1 MKMKRI
7 VALMATVAMSATLL
21 VGCKSGESSSSE
33 KPSEGDK
40 KPATESTVSVGLVT
54 DEGGIND
61 KSFNQTANEGV
72 KKAEKEFGIK
82 YKYVESQKKEDY
94 EPNIESLIADGSQL
108 TYAIG
113 YQLADAVKA
122 ASENNPETKFCLI
135 DSVVKAP
142 NVQSV
147 TFKEE
152 EGSFLMGVIAGLTTK
167 TNKVGFIGGKDME
180 TIVKFEAGF
189 AAGVNAVNP
198 EAAKGLVSPD
208 GTAPGSTIKY
218 ADSFVD
224 TNKGYELGKSLYD
237 AGCDVVYHAAGGVGV
252 GLFQVTQEL
261 RKSGEDVWAI
271 GVDKDQAKELDGEF
285 ADVIL
290 SSMMKRVDI
299 ATYEAA
305 KAMVDGKFK
314 AEVKSLG
321 IAEGGVGMAE
331 STSTNTKPE
340 VIKKAE
346 DYQNQIKEGKIKV
359 PGTREEVIK
368 FVEK

>member
-40 KPATESTVSVGLVT
+40 TPATESAVSVGLVT

-72 KKAEKEFGIK
+72 EKAKKDFGIK

-94 EPNIESLIADGSQL
+94 EPNIESLIADGAQL

-113 YQLADAVKA
+113 FQLADAVEA
-122 ASENNPETKFCLI
+122 AAKNNPETKFCLI
-135 DSVVKAP
+135 DSVVQAP

-167 TNKVGFIGGKDME
+167 TNKVGFIGGKDMD

-198 EAAKGLVSPD
+198 EAAKGLISSD
-208 GTAPGSTIKY
+208 GTAPGSTVKY
-218 ADSFVD
+218 ADSFAD

-271 GVDKDQAKELDGEF
+271 GVDKDQAKEVEEF

-290 SSMMKRVDI
+290 SSMMKRVDL

-305 KAMVDGKFK
+305 ESMVKGEFK

-359 PGTREEVIK
+359 PGTREEVIE
-368 FVEK
+368 FVKK